1 MYCPKCGAVNE
12 EDAIF
17 CKHCGFPLEENENLI
32 SKEESK
38 TKENIEKEKPKTKT
52 KHKNKNKT
60 KHKNK
65 TKVKKEKPQ
74 KIYNQ
79 KSEKGMT
86 FGQKFLMFIL
96 FLMVF
101 SLIGIL
107 LAGGYYYYKS
117 LDIEVPNVVNM
128 TYEEAAIVLTQKDL
142 KVKKIEKTVTN
153 PDEAGIVLEQSKKAG
168 KKVRKNTTIKLTVG
182 VYEKTYTMENFEGQD
197 VTTAINTLENN
208 NISYDITYTETDEY
222 ENNII
227 ISQDPKAGEILKE
240 NDKVTLEVAK
250 NKESAET
257 DEDKESQEETITSEN
272 DQNNK
277 ENNEDNEINTEK
289 EAQNP

>member
-1 MYCPKCGAVNE
+1 MDCPKCGAVNE

-17 CKHCGFPLEENENLI
+17 CKHCGFPIEENKELI
-32 SKEESK
+32 GKEEPK
-38 TKENIEKEKPKTKT
+38 TKKNNEKDKPKAKT

-128 TYEEAAIVLTQKDL
+128 TYEEAAITLVQKDL
-142 KVKKIEKTVTN
+142 KISKVEEVVDNKEQ
-153 PDEAGIVLEQSKKAG
+153 DGIVIDQNKKPG
-168 KKVRKNTTIKLTVG
+168 KKVRENTTVKVTVG
-182 VYEKTYTMENFEGQD
+182 VYEKTYTLEDFEGQD
-197 VTTAINTLENN
+197 VSIAISTLESNDVK
-208 NISYDITYTETDEY
+208 YEITYTDTTDY
-222 ENNII
+222 ENNVV
-227 ISQDPKAGEILKE
+227 ISQSPKAGEIIKE
-240 NDKVTLEVAK
+240 DDKVTLEVAR
-250 NKESAET
+250 NTSSNDTEESDPT
-257 DEDKESQEETITSEN
+257 EDNQPTN
-272 DQNNK
+272 QNPNNNE
-277 ENNEDNEINTEK
+277 ENNQTEDNSELTS
-289 EAQNP
+289 